1 MSAPKGRGKVFTRR
15 EFMAFPP
22 TMRRTVLTMV
32 SLATALTVIIS
43 PAEGALERPTS
54 ATPQADARIGI
65 AGYGGHT
72 IGGRGGRTIRVTNRN
87 DSGPGSLRA
96 AVEAKGRRIVR
107 FGVAGTITLR
117 SDLKIK
123 HPYIT
128 IAGNLAPGQGI
139 QVRGHS
145 VLIVTHDVI
154 LRHLRLR
161 PGDAFLTSGEA
172 DEADGLTINGVG
184 KNVYNVVL
192 DHMSLLWGPD
202 IGGLAILGNVHD
214 LTVQNSIIGE
224 GLFHSRMSASHDREG
239 HSMGA
244 NIVAMDARQTPPQR
258 ITFFR
263 NLFTTSDSRM
273 PRLQGA
279 RCIDLVNNV
288 IYNWGRHAAT
298 GNPDSANLV
307 GNWFRRGPR
316 IGTHDWWLPQHSS
329 AEPHLYHNSV
339 FTRDNR
345 TDGFT
350 GRRRANPV
358 VYAATSRCGG
368 LSVHASPVGGVLNK
382 VLTNVG
388 PRLPAIDSVD
398 RRIKSNVRNRL
409 GRFFN
414 GVGYSAPHPYWPTL
428 SATLP

>member
-1 MSAPKGRGKVFTRR
+1 
-15 EFMAFPP
+15 MAFPP
-22 TMRRTVLTMV
+22 AMRRTLLTAVSLATVLTMAV
-32 SLATALTVIIS
+32 SPADGALQRATTAL
-43 PAEGALERPTS
+43 
-54 ATPQADARIGI
+54 PQADARIGI

-72 IGGRGGRTIRVTNRN
+72 TGGGGGRTIRVTNRK

-107 FGVAGTITLR
+107 FGVAGTIALQ
-117 SDLKIK
+117 SELHIK
-123 HPYIT
+123 NPYIT
-128 IAGNLAPGQGI
+128 IAGNVAPGQGV

-145 VLIVTHDVI
+145 IIIRTHDVI

-161 PGDAFLTSGEA
+161 LGDALLTSGEA
-172 DEADGLTINGVG
+172 AEADGLTLNGVN
-184 KNVYNVVL
+184 KNTYNVVL
-192 DHMSLLWGPD
+192 DHMSLLWGTD

-214 LTVQNSIIGE
+214 VTVQNSIIGE
-224 GLFHSRMSASHDREG
+224 GLFHSRMPSSQSREG

-244 NIVAMDARQTPPQR
+244 NIVAMDANQTPPQR
-258 ITFFR
+258 ITFYR
-263 NLFTTSDSRM
+263 NLFTTSDARM

-279 RCIDLVNNV
+279 RCVDLVNNL
-288 IYNWGRHAAT
+288 IYNWGTHAAT
-298 GNPDSANLV
+298 GNPRSANLL

-316 IGTHDWWLPQHSS
+316 IGTHYWWLPQRSS
-329 AEPHLYHNSV
+329 AEPHLYAASV
-339 FTRDNR
+339 FTRD
-345 TDGFT
+345 TMQDGFT

-368 LSVHASPVGGVLNK
+368 PSVYASPVETVYSTVLS
-382 VLTNVG
+382 NVG

-414 GVGYSAPHPYWPTL
+414 GVGYPAPNPYWPTL
-428 SATLP
+428 SPTLP